1 MFPLCT
7 HHKQGK
13 WEQSCSTELKCALGV
28 PSRCSYYGALCSAF
42 QSSEECV
49 SERRTF
55 APFYRSAVQCI
66 ELIVFIWLLPEASSE
81 QRWYSLLGLRK
92 RVPTDGG
99 KVDLASAACRGTQSK
114 SSLYTKFRSPR
125 YASANV
131 EARRRRKLPK
141 SETRR
146 CECGPGRRAFST
158 NQTD

>member
-28 PSRCSYYGALCSAF
+28 PSRCSYYRALCSAF

-55 APFYRSAVQCI
+55 APFYQSAVQCI

-81 QRWYSLLGLRK
+81 QKWYSLPGLRR

-99 KVDLASAACRGTQSK
+99 KVGLAWVQQPPEES
-114 SSLYTKFRSPR
+114 SPR
-125 YASANV
+125 Y
-131 EARRRRKLPK
+131 
-141 SETRR
+141 R
-146 CECGPGRRAFST
+146 CVCTAIALMYFLRSKRP
-158 NQTD
+158 NQN

>member
-81 QRWYSLLGLRK
+81 QKWYS
-92 RVPTDGG
+92 G
-99 KVDLASAACRGTQSK
+99 KVGPAWVQPPAEAS
-114 SSLYTKFRSPR
+114 SPR
-125 YASANV
+125 YRCVWSAI
-131 EARRRRKLPK
+131 AHFLRGKRDP
-141 SETRR
+141 TRIMR
-146 CECGPGRRAFST
+146 PSPGCHSA
-158 NQTD
+158 